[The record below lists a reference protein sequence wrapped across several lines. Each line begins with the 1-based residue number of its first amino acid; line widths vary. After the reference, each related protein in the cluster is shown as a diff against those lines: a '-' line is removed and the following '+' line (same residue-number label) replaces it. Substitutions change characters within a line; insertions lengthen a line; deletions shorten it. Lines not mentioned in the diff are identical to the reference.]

1 MRKEKS
7 GNRPANKQSKESE
20 PLKSVYTDR
29 LPAIL
34 AQLGISLA
42 VSTYQAGKIILV
54 REDKDTINTHFC
66 GFHRPMGIA
75 TDGQRLTVGG
85 RNTVWY
91 YRNMPALAPKID
103 PPGRHD
109 ACYLPRQIHFTGDID
124 IHEMA
129 WGTDRLYLVNTKFC
143 CLCTLDPD
151 HSFNPCWRP
160 HFISALTPED
170 RCHLNG
176 MAMQDGVP
184 AYVTALGET
193 DKVGAWRENKRD
205 GGILMS
211 VQDNRVLARGL
222 SMPHSPRLYDGKLW
236 FLESGVGG
244 IGWFD
249 PATLHKGDTDGSGQV
264 KHSIIAKLPGFT
276 RGLDF
281 VGPLAFIGL
290 SQVRESALFSGLP
303 LTERLSEEE
312 RSCGVWV
319 VDIRN
324 GETLAFLRFE
334 SGVQEIF
341 AVQVLPTRFPA
352 MLDSDHERM
361 NDSYVVPDEALRD
374 VPEELQRSEVKRAKE
389 EV

>member
-1 MRKEKS
+1 MNES
-7 GNRPANKQSKESE
+7 PPSMTSK
-20 PLKSVYTDR
+20 YTST
-29 LPAIL
+29 LPNIL

-42 VSTYQAGKIILV
+42 VSTYQAGKVILI
-54 REDKDTINTHFC
+54 REDKGTINTHFC
-66 GFHRPMGIA
+66 AFSKPMGIA
-75 TDGQRLTVGG
+75 VDRPTADCGWSQHSMVLSRHA
-85 RNTVWY
+85 
-91 YRNMPALAPKID
+91 PALTPKLD

-109 ACYLPRQIHFTGDID
+109 ACYLPRQAHFTGDID

-129 WGTDRLYLVNTKFC
+129 WGTDGLYLVNTKFC
-143 CLCTLDPD
+143 CLCALDSD
-151 HSFNPCWRP
+151 HSFSPCWRP

-176 MAMQDGVP
+176 LAMKNGVP

-193 DKVGAWRENKRD
+193 DKAGAWRDNKRD
-205 GGILMS
+205 GGILMA
-211 VQDNRVLARGL
+211 VEDNRVLVRGL
-222 SMPHSPRLYDGKLW
+222 SMPHSPRLYDKRLW

-249 PATLHKGDTDGSGQV
+249 PAALHTGGPARAEHTIV
-264 KHSIIAKLPGFT
+264 ATLPGFT

-290 SQVRESALFSGLP
+290 SQVRESAVFSGIP
-303 LTERLSEEE
+303 LVERLSEEE
-312 RSCGVWV
+312 RVCGIWV
-319 VDIRN
+319 VDIRS

-341 AVQVLPTRFPA
+341 AVQVLPARFPA

-361 NDSYVVPDEALRD
+361 NDSYVLPDEALRD
-374 VPEELQRSEVKRAKE
+374 VPDALRT
-389 EV
+389 